1 MVKYVRMSFTTFA
14 VPCCVCPADG
24 WDQMT
29 PDTLKHD
36 SGSPFIVHWLMS
48 VCARLRG
55 SCVTAAGYDP
65 GWPSSVSSG
74 STGAKDSGEMKGW
87 LRRSGTQQGGSGA
100 GQPGVTRTMGRVV
113 TSAVQR
119 CDVYTGVM
127 TLRVTA

>member
-1 MVKYVRMSFTTFA
+1 
-14 VPCCVCPADG
+14 
-24 WDQMT
+24 
-29 PDTLKHD
+29 
-36 SGSPFIVHWLMS
+36 MS

-74 STGAKDSGEMKGW
+74 STGAKDTGEMKGW
-87 LRRSGTQQGGSGA
+87 LRRSGTQQGGA
-100 GQPGVTRTMGRVV
+100 VQPGVTRTMGRVV
-113 TSAVQR
+113 TSTVQS

>member
-1 MVKYVRMSFTTFA
+1 
-14 VPCCVCPADG
+14 
-24 WDQMT
+24 
-29 PDTLKHD
+29 
-36 SGSPFIVHWLMS
+36 MS

-87 LRRSGTQQGGSGA
+87 LRRSGTQQGGGA
-100 GQPGVTRTMGRVV
+100 AWRHPDNGKSCDQS
-113 TSAVQR
+113 SAVES
-119 CDVYTGVM
+119 CYVYTDWYGVM